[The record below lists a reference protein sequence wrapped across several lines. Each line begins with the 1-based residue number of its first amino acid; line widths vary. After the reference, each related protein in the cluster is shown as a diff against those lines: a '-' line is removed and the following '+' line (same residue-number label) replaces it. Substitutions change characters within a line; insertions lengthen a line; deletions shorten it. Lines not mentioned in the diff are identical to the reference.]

1 MHEPFACGEEAPIV
15 VLVVQEEQTVR
26 RAVVA
31 HLRQAGF
38 DVVEAVDA
46 DSALAVLHGSLVDA
60 VCCGLRVPGAM
71 DGLALVRWIHRNQPE
86 VMTVLTAGSDNVVPI
101 LGRRGIFL
109 AEPYRLRA
117 LEQALRRALRGSGL
131 DRRAQ
136 DSAPRV
142 A

>member
-1 MHEPFACGEEAPIV
+1 MHKPFACGEEAPIV
-15 VLVVQEEQTVR
+15 VLVVQEEETVR

-31 HLRQAGF
+31 HLQLAGF
-38 DVVEAVDA
+38 EVVEAVDA
-46 DSALAVLHGSLVDA
+46 DTALGVLHGSLVDA
-60 VCCGLRVPGAM
+60 VCCGLRVPGSM

-117 LEQALRRALRGSGL
+117 LEQALRRALRGSS
-131 DRRAQ
+131 RTQ
-136 DSAPRV
+136 PSHDSAPRV